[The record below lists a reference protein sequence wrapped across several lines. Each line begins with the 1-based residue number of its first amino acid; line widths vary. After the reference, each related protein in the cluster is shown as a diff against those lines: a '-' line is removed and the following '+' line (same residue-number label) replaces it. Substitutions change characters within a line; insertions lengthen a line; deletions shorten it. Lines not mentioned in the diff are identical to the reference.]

1 MNGIIQEVDVFP
13 GDDYFRFSAEV
24 LARCQE
30 EERLWPVAGSNPYGA
45 DGFGRDSYAFT
56 FHPPDRAAGLP
67 APASRPRGRTIGGH
81 PAPVGA
87 KRSKTPGPGPA
98 EVWGKETAGQALRMK
113 IRNPMALTWIDRS
126 KAPRGREATSDAL
139 AGRAARQNA
148 QRNERIRSWR
158 GDGVIRGWIRPDEDL
173 RSAVMAQ
180 IKVARPLS
188 PPAPDVPEPNRRMH
202 S

>member
-1 MNGIIQEVDVFP
+1 MNGIIQEVACLRGMITSGSARRFWRAARRKNGYGRWPVQTHTEPTGLAATVTPSPSIRRIGPLVFP
-13 GDDYFRFSAEV
+13 
-24 LARCQE
+24 
-30 EERLWPVAGSNPYGA
+30 LW
-45 DGFGRDSYAFT
+45 
-56 FHPPDRAAGLP
+56 HPDRVEDN
-67 APASRPRGRTIGGH
+67 RGH

-87 KRSKTPGPGPA
+87 KRSITPGPGPA

-113 IRNPMALTWIDRS
+113 IRNPMVLTWIDRS

-158 GDGVIRGWIRPDEDL
+158 GDGVIRGLIRPDEDL

-188 PPAPDVPEPNRRMH
+188 PPAPDVPELNRRMH